1 MNHIE
6 FHRGAISAGD
16 CVSNGWNLV
25 KQNYGMYLGIGLVA
39 LILAGCIPCVSL
51 FLAGPVLCGVYYV
64 YLRDIRGEQ
73 TDFGMMFK
81 GFDNFLP
88 AMIVGIIAA
97 IPEIIGQGIRLSV
110 NVADLGIR
118 SGGQSDE
125 MRTAMSSG
133 LIIIAAIV
141 GITIFLLAVALRIS
155 LFFAIPLIAERGLGA
170 IDAMK
175 LSAQA
180 AWANI
185 GGLILLFILEFLIA
199 LGGVLLCVV
208 GVFLIS
214 MPLIY
219 AANAFAYRQVFP
231 DVQRNFRD
239 TPPPPNAYGGG
250 FGYGQG

>member
-1 MNHIE
+1 MNHIQ
-6 FHRGAISAGD
+6 FYRGAISAGD

-51 FLAGPVLCGVYYV
+51 FLAGPVLAGVYYV

-73 TDFGMMFK
+73 SDFGMMFK

-110 NVADLGIR
+110 NVADIGIR
-118 SGGQSDE
+118 SSGSGSDE
-125 MRTAMSSG
+125 MRNAMSSG

-141 GITIFLLAVALRIS
+141 GMTIFLLAVALRIS
-155 LFFAIPLIAERGLGA
+155 LFFAIPLVVEHKLGA
-170 IDAMK
+170 VDAMK

-199 LGGVLLCVV
+199 LGGALLCVV
-208 GVFLIS
+208 GIFLIS

-231 DVQRNFRD
+231 DVQRNVRD
-239 TPPPPNAYGGG
+239 TPPPPNAYGGSFG
-250 FGYGQG
+250 FGQ